1 MQDKFILFLVSSYL
15 YSNVELLRGC
25 QKSQHC
31 FLFLLLLIGSYFY
44 IKNSE
49 KVGTRSYCK
58 YWGRDSCG
66 ILSLWVIFEVFIT
79 VSIKRAVV
87 LVVIPCR
94 LIEIYHPFF
103 FYREVRGG
111 RFLHLYGGNRASCFL
126 QNICK
131 FLPNF
136 ISQKM
141 KFLKN
146 WGTV

>member
-31 FLFLLLLIGSYFY
+31 NLFLLLLIGSYFY

-58 YWGRDSCG
+58 YWGRDTCG
-66 ILSLWVIFEVFIT
+66 ILSLWVIFEVLIS
-79 VSIKRAVV
+79 VSVKRAVI
-87 LVVIPCR
+87 LVVTPFR
-94 LIEIYHPFF
+94 RIEIYQRFF
-103 FYREVRGG
+103 LYYEVRCG
-111 RFLHLYGGNRASCFL
+111 RFLHLYDGKRASCFL

-131 FLPNF
+131 FLPHF
-136 ISQKM
+136 ISWEM

-146 WGTV
+146 WGSV